1 MKNLA
6 TLISYIFHPLLMA
19 TYGCILV
26 FFGLTETIYFVFTPF
41 KIKILLTFTVFTFT
55 VLLPLL
61 NLLILH
67 KLNYVSTL
75 KIEKREERFFPLLI
89 TSFCYL
95 GLFYM
100 LYDFN
105 IWPIIKLFILGAG
118 ISIMVAAIISKF
130 WQISAHMIGVGGFIG
145 LIFSVSYF
153 MQIDLFIIIS
163 LFIIVAGIVG
173 FSRLYL
179 NAHSP
184 KQIYLGF
191 MVGCIIQFSLFLLA
205 QNVTFV

>member
-75 KIEKREERFFPLLI
+75 TIEKREERFFPLLI